1 VSSTGSGPVPPL
13 AAVCVDH
20 WAPPNE
26 EEHSAV
32 SEPQRLALR
41 AAAQAA
47 LGEHEADT
55 LMAITAPANTDLA
68 TRQDVE
74 LAAASLRSEF
84 LERLD
89 TIQWRIIGATVVLHG
104 GTVGLL
110 TLTLG

>member
-1 VSSTGSGPVPPL
+1 VSSTGHGTGLPVAEANL
-13 AAVCVDH
+13 DH
-20 WAPPNE
+20 CAPTSE

-47 LGEHEADT
+47 LGEQEADT

-74 LAAASLRSEF
+74 LAAATLRSEF

-89 TIQWRIIGATVVLHG
+89 TIQWRIIGAMIVLHG